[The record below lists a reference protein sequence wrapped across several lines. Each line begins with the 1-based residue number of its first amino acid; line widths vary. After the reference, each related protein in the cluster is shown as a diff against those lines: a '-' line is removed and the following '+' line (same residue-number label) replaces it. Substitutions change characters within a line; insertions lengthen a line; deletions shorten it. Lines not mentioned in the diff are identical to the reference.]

1 MSKVKSYQLTGKPLF
16 DYAKQLGVP
25 YEDTRT
31 ANPQYLDEE
40 EIRRRI
46 FNVERSK
53 REHRL
58 WVVALGSAI
67 ASAISAA
74 AAWTAIFFRY

>member
-1 MSKVKSYQLTGKPLF
+1 MSKVKSYQLTGQPLF
-16 DYAKQLGVP
+16 DYAKNLGIPIYDTQLS
-25 YEDTRT
+25 
-31 ANPQYLDEE
+31 NHSWDEE

-46 FNVERSK
+46 FNVERSR

-58 WVVALGSAI
+58 WIVALGSAI

-74 AAWTAIFFRY
+74 AAWTAIFFRQ